1 MSLIVIGFKCQRS
14 ALRAENPRLW
24 VFCFD
29 RGLEFEWD
37 LCHVRYVKQI
47 NDFFKDLRFK
57 LMLLYTSQCC
67 IVLHR

>member
-1 MSLIVIGFKCQRS
+1 MSLIVIGLKCQRS

-24 VFCFD
+24 VFCFE

-47 NDFFKDLRFK
+47 NYFFFLGFA
-57 LMLLYTSQCC
+57 L
-67 IVLHR
+67 